1 MRTLCALTGAETAVL
16 RWAMTIERVCVFCA
30 SSRRC
35 DPAYTE
41 AARTTGRELASAGKT
56 VIYGGGSTG
65 LMGALADGALAAGGR
80 VEGVLPRFMHD
91 LELGHGGVSTMHLVE
106 CMQTRLQKMLDHSEA
121 FVALPGGC
129 GTLEELFF
137 VLTRKRLGLH
147 TRPVVIVNVRGFF
160 DPCLEMLE
168 RCVSERFMDER
179 HGRMWTV
186 VASTEGL
193 LGALS
198 AAPSWSELDGKFAVP

>member
-1 MRTLCALTGAETAVL
+1 MPVPVL

-41 AARTTGRELASAGKT
+41 AARAAGHELAGAGKT
-56 VIYGGGSTG
+56 IVYGGGSTG
-65 LMGALADGALAAGGR
+65 LMGALADAALAAGGR
-80 VEGVLPRFMHD
+80 VEGVLPQFMHD
-91 LELGHGGVSTMHLVE
+91 LEMGHGSVSKMHVVA
-106 CMQTRLQKMLDHSEA
+106 CMQARLQKMLDHSQA

-147 TRPVVIVNVRGFF
+147 AGPIVIVNVRGYF

-179 HGRMWTV
+179 HGKMWA
-186 VASTEGL
+186 VARGPDEIL
-193 LGALS
+193 RAMDLAPQWS
-198 AAPSWSELDGKFAVP
+198 AAEGRFAVP

>member
-1 MRTLCALTGAETAVL
+1 MA
-16 RWAMTIERVCVFCA
+16 IERVCVFCA

-35 DPAYTE
+35 DPAYTH
-41 AARTTGRELASAGKT
+41 AAAVAGRELARAGKT
-56 VIYGGGSTG
+56 VVYGGGSTG
-65 LMGALADGALAAGGR
+65 LMGALADGALAAGGM
-80 VEGVLPRFMHD
+80 VEGVLPRFMND
-91 LELGHGGVSTMHLVE
+91 LEMGHGGVSKMHLVE

-147 TRPVVIVNVRGFF
+147 TRPVVVVNVRGFF
-160 DPCLEMLE
+160 DPCLQMLE
-168 RCVSERFMDER
+168 RCVAERFMDER

-186 VASTEGL
+186 VDGPERMVEA
-193 LGALS
+193 LGA
-198 AAPSWSELDGKFAVP
+198 APVWSESDGKFAVP